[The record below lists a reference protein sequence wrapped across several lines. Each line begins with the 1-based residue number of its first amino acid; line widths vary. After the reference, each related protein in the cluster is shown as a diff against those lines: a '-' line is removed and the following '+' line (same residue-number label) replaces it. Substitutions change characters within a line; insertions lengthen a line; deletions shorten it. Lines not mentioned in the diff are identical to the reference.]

1 MTDVPAQALDAI
13 EAATGERPP
22 GAGTSV
28 AGGDTNRAMRLGGCF
43 VKLNEPSYGAMFEAE
58 AEGLAELATARGGP
72 RVPAVIARG
81 VAQGSAYLV
90 LEWIDF
96 GRAGRDG
103 WRRMGE
109 AVAAMHRTTAER
121 FGWHRGNTIGIT
133 PQPNDW
139 MSDWIAF
146 FAERRLGH
154 QLALAAERGAPAGL
168 IRDGERL
175 RDGLGGLFS
184 GYRPVPSLLHGDLW
198 GGNAAFDS
206 DGAPVIYDPA
216 VHYGDRECDLAMTE
230 LFGGFPGDFHAAYN
244 AVWSR
249 DAGYPVRRTLYQLY
263 HLLNHFNLF
272 GGGFAR
278 SAHEAV
284 RRLLCQLHN

>member
-1 MTDVPAQALDAI
+1 MTAVPGEVLDAI
-13 EAATGERPP
+13 EAATGERPA
-22 GAGTSV
+22 GAGMPV
-28 AGGDTNRAMRLGGCF
+28 AGGDINHAVRLGECF
-43 VKLNEPSYGAMFEAE
+43 VKLNDPGYAAMFEAE
-58 AEGLAELATARGGP
+58 AEGLAELAAARGGP
-72 RVPAVIARG
+72 RVPAVVARG
-81 VAQGSAYLV
+81 VAGGRAYLV

-96 GRAGRDG
+96 GQPRRNG
-103 WRRMGE
+103 WHRMGE
-109 AVAAMHRTTAER
+109 AVAAMHATTAER
-121 FGWHRGNTIGIT
+121 FGWHRDNTIGT
-133 PQPNDW
+133 TSQPNAWMTDW
-139 MSDWIAF
+139 VAF

-154 QLALAAERGAPAGL
+154 QLALAAEQGAPTGL

-184 GYRPVPSLLHGDLW
+184 GYQPVPSLLHGDLW
-198 GGNAAFDS
+198 GGNAAFDG

-230 LFGGFPGDFHAAYN
+230 LFGGFPADFHAAYD
-244 AVWSR
+244 AVWPR

-278 SAHEAV
+278 SAHDAV
-284 RRLLCQLHN
+284 RRLLSEIG